1 MKQGSSVPAYL
12 TEWEN
17 KGTEHFSGVSITSI
31 PHMKPVV
38 KQGPAYEAF
47 IPCTCW
53 LNLVQWL
60 LDNDLDTDLQ
70 VLASRTENWSW
81 MFQAMFP
88 REFL

>member
-47 IPCTCW
+47 IPCTC
-53 LNLVQWL
+53 
-60 LDNDLDTDLQ
+60 
-70 VLASRTENWSW
+70 
-81 MFQAMFP
+81 
-88 REFL
+88 